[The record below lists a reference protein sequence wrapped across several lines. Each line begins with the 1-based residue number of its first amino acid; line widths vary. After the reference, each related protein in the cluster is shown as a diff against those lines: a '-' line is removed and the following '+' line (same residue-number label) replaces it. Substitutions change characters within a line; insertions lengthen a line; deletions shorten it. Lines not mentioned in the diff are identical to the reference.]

1 MESTMNARTTKRGR
15 GDVPGQNRRGESF
28 ATAEQVLL
36 FCFGSG
42 RDASTTHSGKELRE
56 ALTAAGF
63 HPAAARHLVRDS
75 ALLLATPER
84 DYVLR
89 PFDGAPAGH

>member
-1 MESTMNARTTKRGR
+1 MNARTTKRGR
-15 GDVPGQNRRGESF
+15 GAVPKQDRRGESF

-36 FCFGSG
+36 CCFGSG
-42 RDASTTHSGKELRE
+42 RDASTIRSGRELRE

-75 ALLLATPER
+75 ALLRAAPEGH
-84 DYVLR
+84 YVLL
-89 PFDGAPAGH
+89 PCGGAPAGR